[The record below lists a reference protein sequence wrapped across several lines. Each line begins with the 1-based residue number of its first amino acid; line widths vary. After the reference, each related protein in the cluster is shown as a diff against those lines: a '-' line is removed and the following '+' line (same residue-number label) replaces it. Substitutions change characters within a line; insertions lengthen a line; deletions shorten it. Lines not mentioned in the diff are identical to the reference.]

1 MKKRSLPPPA
11 TAEERA
17 AAAAAAIALRAA
29 LADPATAGKR
39 LQAHVL
45 MARPRR
51 GMWILT
57 WENLP
62 GFTRTR
68 DSYTHALLPGWE
80 YTGREVKGEMIAD
93 LEHLAA
99 TGERPKEATRHGR

>member
-1 MKKRSLPPPA
+1 MKKRTLPPPA
-11 TAEERA
+11 TADERA
-17 AAAAAAIALRAA
+17 AAAAAAVALREA
-29 LADPATAGKR
+29 LADPTKAGKR
-39 LQAHVL
+39 MSVHVDL
-45 MARPRR
+45 ARPRR

-57 WENLP
+57 WTNLP

-68 DSYTHALLPGWE
+68 DAYTHALLPGWE

-99 TGERPKEATRHGR
+99 TGERPTEATR